1 MDAALKSL
9 DINAT
14 CVNAKQHRHL
24 AFFDLRLDQG
34 SRIRKIEMAARELG
48 LLLKSKTTPIVVPC
62 PESGVV
68 RIKVAFREADI
79 LPLGG
84 LFKRELTPAGILPFL
99 IGESDSGE
107 LLWLDMATLPHLL
120 VSGTTGSGKSTF
132 LHVVIANAIARKDV
146 DLYLSDPKCGV
157 EFGFYSKDATCIA
170 KDYDETMAMLDVLR
184 VIMDKR
190 YSLMEVMGIRNVAD
204 VPTIFS
210 KIIVII
216 DEVADLM
223 IQDANRKNPR
233 RGGFEESLCSLA
245 AKARAAGIYIILATQ
260 RPSVDVLTGL
270 IKTNFP
276 ARLACKVSSGVDS
289 KVILDQVGAE
299 NLLGRGD
306 AIIKSP
312 VHDFVRFQ
320 CAFVDKI

>member
-1 MDAALKSL
+1 MNEALRSL
-9 DINAT
+9 DINAR

-24 AFFDLRLDQG
+24 AFFDLYLDQG
-34 SRIRKIEMAARELG
+34 SRIRKIEMSARELG
-48 LLLKSKTTPIVVPC
+48 LLLKSKTTPIVVPY
-62 PESGVV
+62 PEKGVV
-68 RIKVAFREADI
+68 RVKVAFREADI
-79 LPLGG
+79 LPLDG
-84 LFKRELTPAGILPFL
+84 LFKRELVPHGILPFL

-120 VSGTTGSGKSTF
+120 VSGASGSGKSCL
-132 LHVVIANAIARKDV
+132 LHVIIANALARKDV
-146 DLYLSDPKCGV
+146 DLYLSDPKFGV
-157 EFGFYSKDATCIA
+157 EFGIYKDSACIA

-184 VIMDKR
+184 IIMDKR
-190 YSLMEVMGIRNVAD
+190 YSLMEVMGIRNVID
-204 VPTIFS
+204 CPNVFN

-223 IQDANRKNPR
+223 IQDSRKKNPR

-276 ARLACKVSSGVDS
+276 ARLACKVSSGIDS

-320 CAFVDKI
+320 CAFVGKI